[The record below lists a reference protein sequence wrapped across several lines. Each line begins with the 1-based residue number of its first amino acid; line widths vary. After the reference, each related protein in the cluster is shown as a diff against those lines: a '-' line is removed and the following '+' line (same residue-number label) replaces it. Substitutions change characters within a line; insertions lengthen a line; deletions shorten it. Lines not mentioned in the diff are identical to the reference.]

1 MRGMK
6 GNGPIS
12 ALVLIMA
19 LTLACGPEPQGG
31 PGSGGEAGYGRMYDP
46 KTVETVSGEVLSVA
60 KNTDRGQDSGVSL
73 TLRTAQETI
82 LVYLGPDWFLAR
94 QDLALAPRDRV
105 EITGSQCTVNGKP
118 ALIAGQ
124 VKKGDKTLKLRDPAG
139 IPAWAGAGDHSR
151 LVIGKWLLQ
160 EMVETSEFKHPN
172 ETAEKKWGNLEIFST
187 NTLEFYSSDTRGKWN
202 LLNDGRIKVISD
214 YWGTFF
220 LSTEGDKLIMTF
232 PDDQIKYI
240 YKKVN

>member
-1 MRGMK
+1 MK
-6 GNGPIS
+6 GNGPMS
-12 ALVLIMA
+12 ALVLILA

-31 PGSGGEAGYGRMYDP
+31 PGSGGEAGYDRMYDP

-60 KNTDRGQDSGVSL
+60 KNTDRGKDAGVSL
-73 TLRTAQETI
+73 TLKTVKETI
-82 LVYLGPDWFLAR
+82 LVYLGPTWFLAK
-94 QDLALAPRDRV
+94 QDLTFAPRDQV
-105 EITGSQCTVNGKP
+105 EITGSQFTFQGKP

-124 VKKGDKTLKLRDPAG
+124 VKKGDKILKLRDSAG
-139 IPAWAGAGDHSR
+139 IPAWVGADDHA
-151 LVIGKWLLQ
+151 LPIIGKWLLQ
-160 EMVETSEFKHPN
+160 EMVENSEFKHPN

-187 NTLEFYSSDTRGKWN
+187 NTLEFYSSDTRGRWS
-202 LLNDGRIKVISD
+202 LQNDGRIKVISD

-240 YKKVN
+240 YRKIK

>member
-6 GNGPIS
+6 GNGPMS

-31 PGSGGEAGYGRMYDP
+31 PGSGGEAGYDRMYDP

-60 KNTDRGQDSGVSL
+60 KNTDRGQDAGVSL

-94 QDLALAPRDRV
+94 QDLALAPRDQV
-105 EITGSQCTVNGKP
+105 EIIGSQFTVNGKP

-124 VKKGDKTLKLRDPAG
+124 VKKGDKTLKLRDLAG
-139 IPAWAGAGDHSR
+139 IPAWASAGDHSR
-151 LVIGKWLLQ
+151 SVIGKWLLQ
-160 EMVETSEFKHPN
+160 EMVENSEFKHPN

-240 YKKVN
+240 YKQLK